1 MRQSHP
7 VGERLFVDYAG
18 QTGEVIDAITGE
30 VGTAPLFVAALGA
43 SNLTFAEA
51 RWTQGLANWIGC
63 HVNAFSFFGGVTR
76 QVARGT
82 LTMCGQFM

>member
-1 MRQSHP
+1 LPPR
-7 VGERLFVDYAG
+7 
-18 QTGEVIDAITGE
+18 
-30 VGTAPLFVAALGA
+30 GA